1 MNTKGKVAIVHKGVN
16 STYETIKKAVDLL
29 GGIGRFVKPGQ
40 KVMLKPN
47 YTGNLLPET
56 GSVTSLAVLEGIIVM
71 LQEVGIENIIIG
83 EGCGTVHVGTS
94 RIFENVGVSKLAERY
109 NVMLRDLNLDK
120 MITVKDK
127 RFKELK
133 EVKVAE
139 TVYNVDL
146 IINIPMLK
154 THPLTDVTL
163 SLKNMKGV
171 IAPSEKRRF
180 HNINLHQAVADLH
193 LVLPKYLTIADGL
206 IAQEGLG
213 PAEGTPV
220 PLGLII
226 AGDNPV
232 AVDSVCSRIMGFNP
246 ADIRHIRYSA
256 EIGIGS
262 YSLNDIEIVGATIES
277 VARKFEPAVTALK
290 EYPGVEIYSS
300 NPCSGC
306 IAALVIA
313 LDRMLKMGDLVKFEG
328 LQICLGSATQNIKNI
343 KRLFYL
349 GNCTKQ
355 NYEKSKCNPNV
366 HYIEGCAPPGLEVEE
381 RIREVYGIP
390 RSNPLLTSSNNSVN

>member
-1 MNTKGKVAIVHKGVN
+1 MNTKGKVAVVHKGVN

-171 IAPSEKRRF
+171 IAPTEKRRF

-262 YSLNDIEIVGATIES
+262 YSLSDIEIVGATIES

-390 RSNPLLTSSNNSVN
+390 RSNPLLTSSNNSVD